1 MAFAHRAVYEGDVTR
16 VLLAG
21 ATTPAHIPILHAIVL
36 GITQGLSEFLPIS
49 SSGHLLIVPWLF
61 RWHELTD
68 HPDLNKTFDVAL
80 HMGTFVGA
88 AIYFWNDL
96 KKLAIAGVGSIRRR
110 AVSNDT
116 ERLAWLLLLSALPG
130 AVLGALFEGPIED
143 HLGKI
148 GLVATMLIV
157 FGVVLAVA
165 DRARGEREV
174 REFRVRDAV
183 IMGAAQAVALQP
195 GVSRSGVTITA
206 GRWLRF
212 DRDAAARISFL
223 MSLPI
228 IGGAGVYKGLKLL
241 GTGLAPGTGAAFAWG
256 MAASAVTG
264 FGAVWLVLAYVRRR
278 SFTPFV
284 VYRVLVGAALI
295 VTLLAHWR

>member
-1 MAFAHRAVYEGDVTR
+1 MARAHRAVYESDVT
-16 VLLAG
+16 LLSLVA
-21 ATTPAHIPILHAIVL
+21 APAPPHIPILHAIVL

-49 SSGHLLIVPWLF
+49 SSGHLIIVPWLF

-68 HPDLNKTFDVAL
+68 NPDLNKTFDVAL

-88 AIYFWNDL
+88 AFYFFNDL
-96 KKLAIAGVGSIRRR
+96 KNLAAGGLRSIRKR
-110 AVSNDT
+110 AVTDDD
-116 ERLAWLLLLSALPG
+116 ERLAWLLLLSAIPG
-130 AVLGALFEGPIED
+130 ALLGALFEGPIED

-148 GLVATMLIV
+148 GLIATMLIV
-157 FGVVLAVA
+157 FGVVLAIA
-165 DRARGEREV
+165 DRASGERDV
-174 REFRVRDAV
+174 KEFRVRDAV
-183 IMGAAQAVALQP
+183 IMGAAQALALQP

-212 DRDAAARISFL
+212 ERDAAARISFL

-228 IGGAGVYKGLKLL
+228 IGGAGLYKGLKLA

-256 MAASAVTG
+256 MLASAITG
-264 FGAVWLVLAYVRRR
+264 FAAVWFVLSYVRRN

-284 VYRVLVGAALI
+284 AYRVVVGVALL
-295 VTLLAHWR
+295 VTLAAHWR